1 MSEHVEFTLE
11 APAPVPLVDEQPQ
24 DAPDPDQE
32 VQQEAELPEDAPVQ
46 VNWQRSK
53 RDRRVLFVD
62 DDERFL
68 NLCLRHFKDS
78 EYTIFTADCADK
90 ALDILENQHVD
101 VVVSDMCMPDVNGA
115 ELLQA
120 VETRFPDIVRIII
133 SGKFD
138 LADTIEA
145 INRGHIYNYLVK
157 PFNDKDLKLTIYR
170 AIIEKER
177 KEAEARRKQESQ
189 QNAKRRAQELGSVV
203 AKSKA
208 AVDQAYGEVVKI
220 LSLIAGRR
228 ASGSAVEQLVDGAV
242 IAVDL
247 ARRAGEPEESCQQVR
262 VAALLQDIALDGGLC
277 KPTGEMT
284 TEEKAEYR
292 HHPDQSAALIQI
304 LSPYGEAAE
313 IVRHHHERFDGNGF
327 PRGLIGEE
335 IPRGSRILSLVNAY
349 QQLRTGRNMNHEDA
363 MEVLT
368 SVKDRY
374 DPALFKLLA
383 AREH

>member
-1 MSEHVEFTLE
+1 MNEQVEFALE
-11 APAPVPLVDEQPQ
+11 APAPVPPTGEEPQAPMVEDEGAQH
-24 DAPDPDQE
+24 DKS
-32 VQQEAELPEDAPVQ
+32 EADDAPVQ

-78 EYTIFTADCADK
+78 EYTIFTADSADK
-90 ALDILENQHVD
+90 ALDILQSQQVD

-145 INRGHIYNYLVK
+145 INKGHIYNYLVK

-170 AIIEKER
+170 AIVEKER

-189 QNAKRRAQELGSVV
+189 ENAKRRAHELGSVV
-203 AKSKA
+203 ARSKA
-208 AVDQAYGEVVKI
+208 NVDKAYNEVVKI
-220 LSLIAGRR
+220 LSLLAGRR
-228 ASGSAVEQLVDGAV
+228 ASGDAVEQLVDGAV

-247 ARRAGEPEESCQQVR
+247 ARRAGEPEERCQQIR
-262 VAALLQDIALDGGLC
+262 VAALLQDLALDDELR
-277 KPTGEMT
+277 KPTSEMT
-284 TEEKAEYR
+284 AEQKMEYR
-292 HHPDQSAALIQI
+292 LHPDQSASLIQV

-313 IVRHHHERFDGNGF
+313 FVRNHHERYDGNGF
-327 PRGLIGEE
+327 PRGLVGDE
-335 IPRGSRILSLVNAY
+335 IPVGARILSLVNAY
-349 QQLRTGRNMNHEDA
+349 QQLRTCRRLDHADA
-363 MEVLT
+363 IEVLR
-368 SVKDRY
+368 SVSERY
-374 DPALFKLLA
+374 DPALLKLIA
-383 AREH
+383 ARDS